1 MELSMALAA
10 SLLPG
15 SRLVHGSDAPLRGA
29 AIDSRR
35 LVPGELFVALRGAR
49 DGHDFASDARAA
61 GAAGLLVE
69 RELALDLPQ
78 IVVPDTR
85 AALAQLGA
93 AWRARHELD
102 VITVAGSNG
111 KTTVTQMIASILA
124 RAWGGASGEEQWL
137 ATRGNLN
144 NALGL
149 PLMLL
154 GLRPRHRAA
163 VFELGMNHPGEMAPL
178 SAWARPTVALVNN
191 AQREHQEFLDSVLA
205 SARENGESI
214 RALGA
219 QGCAVF
225 PADDPCAPV
234 WRELAGT
241 RRIVDFSLG
250 GPALVRGRPE
260 DGARA
265 SRLLVELPSGSFV
278 TEIALAG
285 EHNARNALA
294 AAAAAFAA
302 GVPPG
307 AIDAGL
313 RAFRAVPGRGTR
325 RRGPMGAQI
334 LDETY
339 NANPDSVR
347 ASIDTL
353 AHEEGWRLLLLG
365 DMAETG
371 NDAIEVHREV
381 GAFARERGIDA
392 FLATGVLSRAAVE
405 AFGTGARHFE
415 DAPGLARA
423 AREAI
428 AARSGAATVL
438 VKGSRSMRMERV
450 VEALAEDARDGG
462 PGPREEPAHA

>member
-1 MELSMALAA
+1 MELSLAVAA

-15 SRLVHGSDAPLRGA
+15 SRIVRGSDALLRGA

-49 DGHDFASDARAA
+49 DGHDFAADARAA
-61 GAAGLLVE
+61 GAAALLVE
-69 RELALDLPQ
+69 RELDLALPQ
-78 IVVPDTR
+78 LLVPDTR
-85 AALAQLGA
+85 IALGQLGA
-93 AWRARHELD
+93 AWRARHELP
-102 VITVAGSNG
+102 VIVVTGSNG
-111 KTTVTQMIASILA
+111 KTTVTQMIGSILA
-124 RAWGGASGEEQWL
+124 RAFGGANGEEEWL

-154 GLRPRHRAA
+154 GLRARHRAA

-191 AQREHQEFLDSVLA
+191 AQREHQEFLDSVAA
-205 SARENGESI
+205 SARENGEAI
-214 RALGA
+214 RALGPE
-219 QGCAVF
+219 GCAVF
-225 PADDPCAPV
+225 PADDPCAGI
-234 WRELAGT
+234 WRALAGA

-260 DGARA
+260 SGARG
-265 SRLLVELPSGSFV
+265 SRLRIELPTESFT

-302 GVPPG
+302 GIPAG

-325 RRGPMGAQI
+325 RRGPMGAEI

-347 ASIDTL
+347 AAIDAL
-353 AHEEGWRLLLLG
+353 ARQEGWRMLLLG

-371 NDAIEVHREV
+371 NDALEVHREV

-392 FLATGVLSRAAVE
+392 LLATGVLCRAAVE
-405 AFGTGARHFE
+405 AYGPGARHCA
-415 DAPGLARA
+415 DAADLART
-423 AREAI
+423 ARELLRAHP
-428 AARSGAATVL
+428 GAATVL

-450 VEALAEDARDGG
+450 VEALSEDVQDGG
-462 PGPREEPAHA
+462 SGPREESAHA